1 MMNSAITRVQAHYLE
16 ALLKAGSFAAAAQTL
31 HISQPALTMQIQRLE
46 RIVGGALVN
55 RASRPIQATPLAQ
68 KLLPHLLEVLR
79 RFEDLEDAI
88 ADQQEHLKGHL
99 HIAAIPTIAPYLLP
113 TILPKL
119 VDAHPDIQMDIE
131 ELPTEQLLEA
141 ILQERVDV
149 GIMALPISHSLQHL
163 DILPMWTER
172 LWVYHLEGACQS
184 ALTLDALKK
193 WPTYLLAQGHCL
205 RDHVMGLCDPTLS
218 AQRQG
223 LHYQSGSLETLMRLV
238 DHQGGITIIPDMA
251 RNQLSKAQ
259 QAANTSAIAS
269 DLAQRQIVIVFKHTL
284 QKKRLLEALRIG
296 TLSYLQSHA

>member
-1 MMNSAITRVQAHYLE
+1 MSSAITRVQVQYFE
-16 ALLKAGSFAAAAQTL
+16 ALLKAGSFATAAHTL

-46 RIVGGALVN
+46 ALVGGALVN
-55 RASRPIQATPLAQ
+55 RASRPVQATPLAQ

-163 DILPMWTER
+163 DILPLWTER

-205 RDHVMGLCDPTLS
+205 RDQVLGLCDPAVS

-223 LHYQSGSLETLMRLV
+223 MHYQSGSLETLMRLV

-251 RNQLSKAQ
+251 RNQLSQVHQTTK
-259 QAANTSAIAS
+259 TSAITS
-269 DLAQRQIVIVFKHTL
+269 ELAQRQIVMVYKQTL
-284 QKKRLLEALRIG
+284 QKKRLLEALRLG
-296 TLSYLQSHA
+296 TLSYLSPHA

>member
-1 MMNSAITRVQAHYLE
+1 
-16 ALLKAGSFAAAAQTL
+16 
-31 HISQPALTMQIQRLE
+31 
-46 RIVGGALVN
+46 
-55 RASRPIQATPLAQ
+55 
-68 KLLPHLLEVLR
+68 
-79 RFEDLEDAI
+79 
-88 ADQQEHLKGHL
+88 
-99 HIAAIPTIAPYLLP
+99 PYLLP

-163 DILPMWTER
+163 DILPLWTER

-205 RDHVMGLCDPTLS
+205 RDQVLGLCDPTVS
-218 AQRQG
+218 TQRQG
-223 LHYQSGSLETLMRLV
+223 MHYQSGSLETLMRLV

-251 RNQLSKAQ
+251 RNQLSKVHQ
-259 QAANTSAIAS
+259 TTKTSAITS
-269 DLAQRQIVIVFKHTL
+269 ELAQRQIVMVYKQTL
-284 QKKRLLEALRIG
+284 QKKRLLEALRLG
-296 TLSYLQSHA
+296 TLSYLSPHA